1 MGGAMP
7 GPGLS
12 KEFDKWI
19 YTHIIVI
26 SIVALVALLFFIDDK
41 AERLSEKTKGVEI
54 SQKQQ
59 DADDPPLT
67 LQRLPWIW
75 MPGMW

>member
-1 MGGAMP
+1 MP

-26 SIVALVALLFFIDDK
+26 VIAALVALLFFINDK

-59 DADDPPLT
+59 DDNDPPLT
-67 LQRLPWIW
+67 LPRLPGIW

>member
-7 GPGLS
+7 GPGLY
-12 KEFDKWI
+12 KEFDKLL

-26 SIVALVALLFFIDDK
+26 VMAAMVALLFFINDK
-41 AERLSEKTKGVEI
+41 AELLSEKTKGVEI

-59 DADDPPLT
+59 DADNPPLT
-67 LQRLPWIW
+67 LPRLPGIW